1 MEQDKELEILK
12 EKQLQSRLKQ
22 FDTANKIDIGIE
34 IEPSNNCTN
43 CGGTVEPELLS
54 ELKPGANFCP
64 KCVLMA
70 AEAFARSKSFM
81 IEISSNK
88 KRTYAKI
95 SEFNTVTNSLE
106 NPQIVDV
113 MKMPIISIVGTI
125 DFFKAVPGVKK
136 IGK

>member
-1 MEQDKELEILK
+1 MDKELELIKAKKLK
-12 EKQLQSRLKQ
+12 KLQESEAKKPLVNLDQSTR
-22 FDTANKIDIGIE
+22 
-34 IEPSNNCTN
+34 CTN
-43 CGGTVEPELLS
+43 CLGVTHSDLLS

-81 IEISSNK
+81 IEINSNK
-88 KRTYAKI
+88 KKTFAKI

-136 IGK
+136 NGK